1 MSKNTVTINKITIPN
16 EAILNPT
23 LSTTM
28 PPKIG
33 PTKAP
38 DDHTELNV
46 PDIRPCVRK
55 SFG

>member
-1 MSKNTVTINKITIPN
+1 MSKNTVTRNKITIPN
-16 EAILNPT
+16 DAILNPT